1 MVMKLTRKEF
11 EQAVERALAHLPR
24 EIRSRMDNLAV
35 IVEDRPA
42 PNLLEEMGFAPDEP
56 LFGLYAGIPLPQ
68 RSATEP
74 PLYPDEIL
82 IFREPLEE
90 FCRDMEELEEEI
102 EITVAHEVAHFLGIG
117 EERLAE
123 LGYG

>member
-1 MVMKLTRKEF
+1 MELNRKAF
-11 EQAVERALAHLPR
+11 EETVERAIARLP
-24 EIRSRMDNLAV
+24 EPIRSRMENIAIMVESRPSAELLAQ
-35 IVEDRPA
+35 
-42 PNLLEEMGFAPDEP
+42 MGLGPDET
-56 LFGLYAGIPLPQ
+56 LFGLYTGIPLPQ

-90 FCRDMEELEEEI
+90 FCRDLQELEEEI
-102 EITVAHEVAHFLGIG
+102 EITVAHEVAHFLGIDEG
-117 EERLAE
+117 RLAE

>member
-1 MVMKLTRKEF
+1 MKLSQKAF
-11 EQAVERALAHLPR
+11 EEAVERAVSRLP
-24 EIRSRMDNLAV
+24 EAIRSRMENIA
-35 IVEDRPA
+35 IMVERRPSA
-42 PNLLEEMGFAPDEP
+42 DLLVEMGFGPDET
-56 LFGLYAGIPLPQ
+56 LFGLYTGVPLPH

-90 FCRDMEELEEEI
+90 FCRDLQELEEEI
-102 EITVAHEVAHFLGIG
+102 EITVAHEVAHFLGID

>member
-1 MVMKLTRKEF
+1 MKPTRNRF
-11 EQAVERALAHLPR
+11 EQAVERALSRLPR
-24 EIRSRMDNLAV
+24 EIQSRMENLAV
-35 IVEDRPA
+35 IVENRPDA
-42 PNLLEEMGFAPDEP
+42 DLLEAMGFAPDET
-56 LFGLYAGIPLPQ
+56 LFGLYTGIPLPQ
-68 RSATEP
+68 RSAKEP

-82 IFREPLEE
+82 IFREPLEA
-90 FCRDMEELEEEI
+90 FCRSVEEIEEEI

>member
-1 MVMKLTRKEF
+1 MKLTREQF
-11 EQAVERALAHLPR
+11 EQAVEQAISRLPE
-24 EIRSRMDNLAV
+24 EIRARMENLAV
-35 IVEDRPA
+35 IVENRPSA
-42 PNLLEEMGFAPDEP
+42 DLLAEMGFEPDET
-56 LFGLYAGIPLPQ
+56 LFGLYTGIPLPQ

-82 IFREPLEE
+82 IFREPLEQ
-90 FCRDMEELEEEI
+90 FCRTIEELEDEI

-123 LGYG
+123 LGYA